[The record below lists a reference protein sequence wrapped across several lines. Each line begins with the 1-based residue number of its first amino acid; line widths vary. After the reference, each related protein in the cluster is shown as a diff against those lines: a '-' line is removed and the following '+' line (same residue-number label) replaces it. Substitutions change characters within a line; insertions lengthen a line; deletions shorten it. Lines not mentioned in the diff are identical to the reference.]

1 MLTEPHTYKGIQ
13 FMFHALY
20 ITFDTIHTIRIP
32 YTSVQ
37 SCSSYLNPYTSCNSI
52 QFHFI
57 VHAIQFILSMQFMS
71 FSYYYFI
78 LVYVVLFFWSLLSH
92 ISLSPIVLSIT
103 SQLSKPIHSSISFNG
118 VISSQ
123 SRSSHTIQV
132 NPVMFNHISQVIC
145 LGQSCKS
152 FLIQISISITS

>member
-1 MLTEPHTYKGIQ
+1 MILVLRVEEEGLEQISQRACVLCNTMKPVTNSNTVVVWDDAQWDKTLLQYMLTKPHTYIGIQ

-20 ITFDTIHTIRIP
+20 IIFDAIHTIRIP
-32 YTSVQ
+32 YTSIQ
-37 SCSSYLNPYTSCNSI
+37 SCSSYLNPYTSYNSI

-57 VHAIQFILSMQFMS
+57 FHAIQFILSMQFLS

-103 SQLSKPIHSSISFNG
+103 S
-118 VISSQ
+118 
-123 SRSSHTIQV
+123 
-132 NPVMFNHISQVIC
+132 
-145 LGQSCKS
+145 
-152 FLIQISISITS
+152 